1 MRVVRSDGEQ
11 GQQVPEHRM
20 DTPRQWRSTND
31 RSARFSLSALQGCT
45 VRRARSLHFGRR
57 LIRTLGVGL
66 IALAAIVASLTVVK
80 RQEEEA
86 RPAEG
91 EKRPQNQHASSGVDL
106 DQLRAA
112 GM

>member
-1 MRVVRSDGEQ
+1 MARQ
-11 GQQVPEHRM
+11 GL
-20 DTPRQWRSTND
+20 
-31 RSARFSLSALQGCT
+31 SLREA
-45 VRRARSLHFGRR
+45 

-80 RQEEEA
+80 QRQEEA
-86 RPAEG
+86 RPSEG
-91 EKRPQNQHASSGVDL
+91 EKRPQNSPASSRVDL

>member
-1 MRVVRSDGEQ
+1 MYGAGR
-11 GQQVPEHRM
+11 
-20 DTPRQWRSTND
+20 T
-31 RSARFSLSALQGCT
+31 A
-45 VRRARSLHFGRR
+45 RRASYLHYGRR

-80 RQEEEA
+80 QRQEDEA
-86 RPAEG
+86 QPSEG
-91 EKRPQNQHASSGVDL
+91 EKRPQNLPATSRVDL

>member
-1 MRVVRSDGEQ
+1 V
-11 GQQVPEHRM
+11 QVAPHGA
-20 DTPRQWRSTND
+20 PG
-31 RSARFSLSALQGCT
+31 LSQREA
-45 VRRARSLHFGRR
+45 

-80 RQEEEA
+80 QRQEEA
-86 RPAEG
+86 RPSEG
-91 EKRPQNQHASSGVDL
+91 EKRPQHLPASPRVDL

>member
-1 MRVVRSDGEQ
+1 M
-11 GQQVPEHRM
+11 QVAPYGA
-20 DTPRQWRSTND
+20 PGL
-31 RSARFSLSALQGCT
+31 SLREA
-45 VRRARSLHFGRR
+45 

-80 RQEEEA
+80 QRQEEA
-86 RPAEG
+86 RPPEG
-91 EKRPQNQHASSGVDL
+91 EKRPQNLPASPRVDL

>member
-1 MRVVRSDGEQ
+1 MCGAGRTG
-11 GQQVPEHRM
+11 
-20 DTPRQWRSTND
+20 
-31 RSARFSLSALQGCT
+31 
-45 VRRARSLHFGRR
+45 RRATNSLLREAH
-57 LIRTLGVGL
+57 IRTLGVGL

-86 RPAEG
+86 LPQEG
-91 EKRPQNQHASSGVDL
+91 EKRPQHLPASSSVNL